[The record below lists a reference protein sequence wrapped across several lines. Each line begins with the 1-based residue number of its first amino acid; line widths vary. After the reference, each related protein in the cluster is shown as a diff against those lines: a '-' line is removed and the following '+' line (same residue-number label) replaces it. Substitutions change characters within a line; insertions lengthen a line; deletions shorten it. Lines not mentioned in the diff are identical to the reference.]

1 MTNTQLRRLPAFAAR
16 PDVLRAVIP
25 YLALVALFVVTLIMA
40 PGYGAPEQLSSLL
53 QLASLLGIVAVGQTL
68 VILIAGIDLSV
79 GAVITLTNL
88 VTGSVLNASDVNIGY
103 ALLLS
108 LLVGG
113 AVGLLNGFVIT
124 KLHVPDLVATLATMT
139 IVLGAGYLFT
149 AGAPRGT
156 VAPGL
161 AGFVTERFGVF
172 FTGVFVLWILLA
184 AATIVVLRRTALG
197 QYVYAVGLNREA
209 SRFAG
214 INVHVVTIVLYTI
227 SGLMAGLTGFLLT
240 GYTGASYLNSGTTY
254 QLATVAAVVLGGASI
269 FGGRGS
275 YLGTIA
281 GVLITVLLQ
290 SLLRVIGIP
299 QAGQNIAYGAVI
311 LIMTLVFT
319 RGFRTIARR

>member
-1 MTNTQLRRLPAFAAR
+1 MSTQTTRLPAPALR
-16 PDVLRAVIP
+16 VDVLKSVLPYAALIAL
-25 YLALVALFVVTLIMA
+25 YLATVLIA
-40 PGYGAPEQLSSLL
+40 PGYGAPEQISSLL
-53 QLASLLGIVAVGQTL
+53 QLASLLGIVAIGQTL

-88 VTGSVLNASDVNIGY
+88 VTGSVLNAADVNIGY

-108 LLVGG
+108 LLTGG
-113 AVGLLNGFVIT
+113 AVGLINGFVIA
-124 KLHVPDLVATLATMT
+124 KLRVPDLVATLATMT

-149 AGAPRGT
+149 SGAPRGT

-161 AGFVTERFGVF
+161 ASFVTERFGGL
-172 FTGVFVLWILLA
+172 FTGIFVLWVLLA
-184 AATIVVLRRTALG
+184 AAAVLMLRRTVLG
-197 QYVYAVGLNREA
+197 HYVYAVGLNRQA

-214 INVHVVTIVLYTI
+214 INVSSVTIVLYTI
-227 SGLMAGLTGFLLT
+227 SGLLAGLTGFLLT

-275 YLGTIA
+275 YIGTIA

-299 QAGQNIAYGAVI
+299 QAGQNITYGAVI
-311 LIMTLVFT
+311 LIMTIVFT
-319 RGFRTIARR
+319 RGFRTAASR